1 MTAHIRV
8 PIVGKKIAAIV
19 EDQTADSLVDE
30 GAFLRQELGEG

>member
-19 EDQTADSLVDE
+19 EGETADSLVDE
-30 GAFLRQELGEG
+30 GAFLSRELGEA